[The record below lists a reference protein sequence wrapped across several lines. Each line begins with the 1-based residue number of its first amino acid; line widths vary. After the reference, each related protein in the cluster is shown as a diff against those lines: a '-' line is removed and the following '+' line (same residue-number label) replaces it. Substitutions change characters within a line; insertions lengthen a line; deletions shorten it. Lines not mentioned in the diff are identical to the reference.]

1 MTGRCGSQFRPKTG
15 PSMPVN
21 AVSETVPRW
30 QLLMLWMARATG
42 IAMCQI
48 PVAVAELRESGCG
61 YKPTRAGLVET
72 QPSPH
77 DLHALITPTERLN
90 VTRSRRN
97 VDNATIYAVPLQ
109 CSGVPPAK
117 GCNADAKTA

>member
-21 AVSETVPRW
+21 AVSETVPKW

-48 PVAVAELRESGCG
+48 AVAVEGRRESAYG
-61 YKPTRAGLVET
+61 
-72 QPSPH
+72 
-77 DLHALITPTERLN
+77 
-90 VTRSRRN
+90 
-97 VDNATIYAVPLQ
+97 
-109 CSGVPPAK
+109 
-117 GCNADAKTA
+117 

>member
-1 MTGRCGSQFRPKTG
+1 MRADYDRQVRSKSRPKTG

-48 PVAVAELRESGCG
+48 AVAVEGRRESAYG
-61 YKPTRAGLVET
+61 YEML
-72 QPSPH
+72 
-77 DLHALITPTERLN
+77 
-90 VTRSRRN
+90 
-97 VDNATIYAVPLQ
+97 
-109 CSGVPPAK
+109 
-117 GCNADAKTA
+117 